1 MKKFQVGS
9 VSGALV
15 RHVNKW
21 VSTIPEEDMEFFALF
36 MPKEPWKKLADILH
50 LHPQK
55 HQPQCP
61 WFLPFCYGKDAPPN
75 TLVAQCANMTSENVS
90 ELVNDD

>member
-1 MKKFQVGS
+1 
-9 VSGALV
+9 
-15 RHVNKW
+15 
-21 VSTIPEEDMEFFALF
+21 MEFFAVF

-61 WFLPFCYGKDAPPN
+61 WFLPHCYGKEAPPN
-75 TLVAQCANMTSENVS
+75 TLVAQCANMTAENVS
-90 ELVNDD
+90 ELVCLIPILESSSVYMECII

>member
-1 MKKFQVGS
+1 
-9 VSGALV
+9 
-15 RHVNKW
+15 
-21 VSTIPEEDMEFFALF
+21 MEFFAVF

-61 WFLPFCYGKDAPPN
+61 WFLSHCYGKEAPPN
-75 TLVAQCANMTSENVS
+75 TLVAQCANMTAENVS
-90 ELVNDD
+90 ELVCYIRIIILVGFYSNDVCICI